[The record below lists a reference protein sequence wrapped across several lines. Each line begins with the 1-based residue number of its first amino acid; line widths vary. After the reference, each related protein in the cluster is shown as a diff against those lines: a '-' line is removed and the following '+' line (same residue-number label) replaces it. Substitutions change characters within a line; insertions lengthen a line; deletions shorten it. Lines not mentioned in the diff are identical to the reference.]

1 MINYFLTRYS
11 WKLGGAKQFL
21 MLAAKRKITTGKRN
35 N

>member
-11 WKLGGAKQFL
+11 WKLGAKQFL